1 MELSGEERVM
11 ARAPSHL
18 AVSRLSHR
26 AVAHFFAQ
34 KNKIKGFPSPP
45 LHFNP
50 LGKISLSNGSGLLQ
64 KLLFSDS
71 IFNSKNSQ

>member
-45 LHFNP
+45 TAL
-50 LGKISLSNGSGLLQ
+50 
-64 KLLFSDS
+64 
-71 IFNSKNSQ
+71 